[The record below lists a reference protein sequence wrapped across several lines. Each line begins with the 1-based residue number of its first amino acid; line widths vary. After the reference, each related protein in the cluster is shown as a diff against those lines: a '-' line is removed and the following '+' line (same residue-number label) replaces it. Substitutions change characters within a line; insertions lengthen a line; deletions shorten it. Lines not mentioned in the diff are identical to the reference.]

1 MTTETDPRIEAA
13 VHAGWQHT
21 AQFKSGMSFAE
32 YQEKEPYAARELR
45 KAFTAA
51 IRAADAVTSDKIVEA
66 GRFEITVPLTIA
78 DGVALLNDIEEGMD
92 VATATYH
99 LSCNISQIGKLIE
112 KQPDT
117 DTEEG
122 LSV

>member
-1 MTTETDPRIEAA
+1 MTDPRIEAA

-21 AQFKSGMSFAE
+21 TYFKDGMSFAE
-32 YQEKEPYAARELR
+32 YQKKFPYAARELR

-51 IRAADAVTSDKIVEA
+51 IQAADAVTSDKIVEA

-78 DGVALLNDIEEGMD
+78 DGMALLNNIEEEMD
-92 VATATYH
+92 ITTATYH
-99 LSCNISQIGKLIE
+99 LSCNISQIGRLIE
-112 KQPDT
+112 RQPDI
-117 DTEEG
+117 DAEEG

>member
-1 MTTETDPRIEAA
+1 MTDPRIEAA
-13 VHAGWQHT
+13 VHAGWQQT
-21 AQFKSGMSFAE
+21 TQFKGGMSFAE
-32 YQEKEPYAARELR
+32 YQEKEPYAAGELR

-51 IRAADAVTSDKIVEA
+51 IRAADAVTSDEIVEA

-112 KQPDT
+112 RQPDT